1 MKKWEQG
8 DAEQPKKIIRVLLAG
23 EYLYRGATSSLEDSY
38 ET

>member
-23 EYLYRGATSSLEDSY
+23 EYLYRGGNQLP
-38 ET
+38 